1 MSAEG
6 DLAEDA
12 ALAYLEGQGLRLRA
26 RNYRSRFGEIDLVLD
41 DRGTLVFVEVR
52 KRTNPHFG
60 SAAESITAAKRDKL
74 IATARQYLAG
84 LRRDV
89 PCRFDAVLFDGGG
102 TLQWIRDAFDA

>member
-1 MSAEG
+1 MSTEG

-52 KRTNPHFG
+52 KRTNPFFG